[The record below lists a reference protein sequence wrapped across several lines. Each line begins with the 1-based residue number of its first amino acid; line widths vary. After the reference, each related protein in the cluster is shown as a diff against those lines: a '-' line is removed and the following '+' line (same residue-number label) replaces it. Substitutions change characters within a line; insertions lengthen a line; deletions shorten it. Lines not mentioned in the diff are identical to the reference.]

1 MRKGWREDFARSYK
15 AKEQV
20 KAADQ
25 TGRSKVKIKGA
36 FDVIT
41 IKGQGSIDLGQH
53 TVLQL

>member
-1 MRKGWREDFARSYK
+1 MQRGWRGDSARSYK

-25 TGRSKVKIKGA
+25 TGRSKIKIKGA
-36 FDVIT
+36 FDVVT